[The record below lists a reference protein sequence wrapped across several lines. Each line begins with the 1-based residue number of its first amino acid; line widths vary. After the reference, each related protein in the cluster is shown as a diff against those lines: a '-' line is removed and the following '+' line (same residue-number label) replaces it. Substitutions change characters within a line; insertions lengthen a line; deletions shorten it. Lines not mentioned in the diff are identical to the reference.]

1 MFIFVA
7 ADNAKIKLSIDNK
20 TVGSAATAP
29 QLAVLFAANSISFGS
44 HIHCS
49 SSIDFC
55 EEEGFEQG
63 AAEMLIT
70 EAIEMV
76 DTERCSYAC

>member
-1 MFIFVA
+1 MFIFVGA
-7 ADNAKIKLSIDNK
+7 EDGKINLSIDNK
-20 TVGSAATAP
+20 AVGSAATAG
-29 QLAVLFAANSISFGS
+29 QLACLFALNQISFGCS
-44 HIHCS
+44 IHCS

-55 EEEGFEQG
+55 AEEGFESG

-76 DTERCSYAC
+76 N

>member
-1 MFIFVA
+1 MFIYVS
-7 ADNAKIKLSIDNK
+7 ADNAKINLSIDQK
-20 TVGSAATAP
+20 PVGSAATAG
-29 QLAVLFAANSISFGS
+29 QLACLFAANQISFGCS
-44 HIHCS
+44 IHCS

-55 EEEGFEQG
+55 EEEGFEAG

-76 DTERCSYAC
+76 N